1 MSVRCENTG
10 LVGSLMANLSKVIL
24 KFIIAFVYLFN
35 AVAFSSAVESSSE
48 QILTPLTDPDLK
60 EYFKTMEDFAK
71 GLEDGSDK
79 AANTSVFGLKN
90 QRVEMYNKVIS
101 LDQGQL
107 EITKPAFT
115 LLKYAMDPAKKE
127 FIVEAISGADDSG
140 NNGKTVAKH
149 IFSGFDVATV
159 VADNLLIV
167 IIEKNGKISV
177 IPKSMFIHYGFEA
190 PVPVF
195 RNVNGSPLKF
205 NDTAKVKAEFLTI
218 GSKPLLPSEIK
229 NHNVLASEYE
239 AGQLLVWEQND
250 KLERSNLVRL
260 PMVSLLNFVN
270 VGLRYLNAASQLVSL
285 DQKDVKELES
295 ILKDLHENKETENFE
310 NLREKMSYDEAQIIT
325 KYSPEKI
332 KKALSTAAQLKQ
344 AANSPKDKFSMQEW
358 ESEYKSMHEEA
369 QKSYELQSRA
379 ANKSRESESAISK
392 RISSFFKKNQVV
404 DPEDFKPDAKN
415 YQDFIVKNESAL
427 KFKKSSTQTFKENI
441 NKVLKSK
448 AVTFLMIGAPV
459 LAFYSLPYF
468 YDKSETM
475 KQVESLSFMYENI
488 IPDVLKD
495 SAYRTPL
502 IISTVIQI
510 AIIPL
515 VYLSAW
521 GYKNIINALAYSYKN
536 SNSSFGLKVKDF
548 AAKYRDLTT
557 TQVLLTLNVRF
568 FSMIVTPYWKG
579 LIEGLLGQ
587 RTFFTA
593 ARKGLNP
600 FKRISKD
607 SELGKSLNLEKS
619 SFVGLGLPLPL
630 GLDAKAATQPEEKD
644 NYLARAHQAK
654 ETNIKIQGILSEQKR
669 SIEMTAW
676 LLATKAISEKY
687 QLDPA
692 TLHMTAELKQI
703 KPEEISK
710 ILSDE
715 ALKKKWEILSASLI
729 KEFKNLETF
738 NLENLKKGISAE
750 QFANLYSV
758 AQESAEKLSQ
768 QSANK
773 IELQS
778 RFLKFKQS
786 LKSLKNWAV
795 NLGDKESKF
804 LKQVVPGK
812 YVSQQVNQDFPV
824 DQMMV
829 SGISGVV
836 GDMADLKKTEY
847 LMADQNKMFYTSDA
861 QMYSVATNIYGHLV
875 ASAATLSLMF
885 DTIREANE
893 TRYEPREYTKIKNQ
907 EWSPSFLK
915 SSKSWAL
922 FAGNPLKSDVG
933 GLAVKRYI
941 TRMNTIFA
949 SITFTLVS
957 RVLVSSQG
965 IGAAFK
971 SYLLGF
977 FLSHKVFGWPWDFI
991 QAGNNRLG
999 QEAEENTEKLKA
1011 IQYKLSQGIRE
1022 TNETK
1027 SLQMIEEAYSEAIEA
1042 YAKTNPQAIKQLM
1055 TTIKEVY
1062 AGVELQ
1068 EAMAKIDLKKLSPES
1083 LKYIGLF
1090 SQLVVAK
1097 ENGNSDQFEKI
1108 KTIIVDLYSQN
1119 KEINTLELRK
1129 LDAQGLLALTQTA
1142 PPVPTKENGIVTWV
1156 TSILFGAILTTVL
1169 STQLAPILMDPTYL
1183 AQPNVV
1189 WDALLSCLKFTGIY
1203 YLLLGKKPW
1212 EFYIKTYQKS
1222 KTYVNNLKEDF
1233 SLANLLNKKPSYSR
1247 AQSCLKYY

>member
-1 MSVRCENTG
+1 MCESTE
-10 LVGSLMANLSKVIL
+10 LVGSLMADVSKVIL

-35 AVAFSSAVESSSE
+35 AVAFSSTVESSSE
-48 QILTPLTDPDLK
+48 QILTPLTDPDLRD
-60 EYFKTMEDFAK
+60 YFKTMEDFAK
-71 GLEDGSDK
+71 GLESGSDK

-90 QRVEMYNKVIS
+90 QRVEMFNKVIS

-115 LLKYAMDPAKKE
+115 SLKYSIDPEKKE
-127 FIVEAISGADDSG
+127 FIVEGISGADKQG
-140 NNGKTVAKH
+140 LNGKTVAKH
-149 IFSGFDVATV
+149 IFSNFDVASV

-167 IIEKNGKISV
+167 IVEKSGKISV
-177 IPKSMFIHYGFEA
+177 IPKSIFIHYGFEA

-205 NDTAKVKAEFLTI
+205 NDSSKVKSEFLTI
-218 GSKPLLPSEIK
+218 GSKPISSTEVRSQK
-229 NHNVLASEYE
+229 VLAEEYE
-239 AGQLLVWEQND
+239 AGQLLIWEQD
-250 KLERSNLVRL
+250 EKSERSNLVRL
-260 PMVSLLNFVN
+260 PMISLLNFVN
-270 VGLRYLNAASQLVSL
+270 VGLRYLNAATQLVSL
-285 DQKDVKELES
+285 DKKNVTELES
-295 ILKDLHENKETENFE
+295 ILKDLHENKEVESFE
-310 NLREKMSYDEAQIIT
+310 NLREKMSAEETQIIT
-325 KYSPEKI
+325 KYSSERI
-332 KKALSTAAQLKQ
+332 KKALSVASQLKG
-344 AANSPKDKFSMQEW
+344 ASLSPKDKFSMQEW
-358 ESEYKSMHEEA
+358 EAEYKNMHEAA
-369 QKSYELQSRA
+369 QKSYEEQVQSLNEKDEKRF
-379 ANKSRESESAISK
+379 AIT
-392 RISSFFKKNQVV
+392 KKILNFLGRNQVV

-415 YQDFIVKNESAL
+415 YQTFITKNESSL
-427 KFKKSSTQTFKENI
+427 RFEKSSTQVFKENI
-441 NKVLKSK
+441 NKTLKSK
-448 AVTFLMIGAPV
+448 AVTFLMIGAPIS
-459 LAFYSLPYF
+459 AFYSLPYY
-468 YDKSETM
+468 YDSSETM
-475 KQVESLSFMYENI
+475 KQVQSLSFMYENI

-521 GYKNIINALAYSYKN
+521 SYKN
-536 SNSSFGLKVKDF
+536 VIKGLAYVYRNSNSTFGLKVKDF
-548 AAKYRDLTT
+548 AAKYGELTT

-568 FSMIVTPYWKG
+568 FSMIVTPYWKS

-587 RTFFTA
+587 RTFFSA
-593 ARKGLNP
+593 ARRGLNP

-630 GLDAKAATQPEEKD
+630 SLDSKAANQAEGKD
-644 NYLARAHQAK
+644 NYLAKAQQAK
-654 ETNIKIQGILSEQKR
+654 EINLKIQEALSEQKK

-676 LLATKAISEKY
+676 LLATKALSEKY

-692 TLHMTAELKQI
+692 TLYITSELK
-703 KPEEISK
+703 KVNSEEVSK

-715 ALKKKWEILSASLI
+715 ALKKKWEILSAQLI

-738 NLENLKKGISAE
+738 KIENLRTAISAE
-750 QFANLYSV
+750 QFASLYSI
-758 AQESAEKLSQ
+758 AQDSVEKLSK
-768 QSANK
+768 QSANR

-778 RFLKFKQS
+778 RFLRFKKGLNS
-786 LKSLKNWAV
+786 AKDWAV
-795 NLGDKESKF
+795 NLGEKESKF

-812 YVSQQVNQDFPV
+812 YVGQQVNQDFPV
-824 DQMMV
+824 DQIMV

-847 LMADQNKMFYTSDA
+847 LMADKTKLLYTSDA

-875 ASAATLSLMF
+875 SSAATLSLLN
-885 DTIREANE
+885 DTIKDQDE

-965 IGAAFK
+965 IGSAFK
-971 SYLLGF
+971 AYLLGF

-991 QAGNNRLG
+991 QAGNKRLG
-999 QEAEENTEKLKA
+999 EEAAENSEKLKA

-1022 TNETK
+1022 TNEVK
-1027 SLQMIEEAYSEAIEA
+1027 SLQLIEEAYSEAIEA
-1042 YAKTNPQAIKQLM
+1042 YAKNNPQAIKQLM

-1062 AGVELQ
+1062 SGIELQ

-1097 ENGNSDQFEKI
+1097 ENGNADQFEKI
-1108 KTIIVDLYSQN
+1108 KTTIVDLYSQN

-1169 STQLAPILMDPTYL
+1169 YTQLAPILMDPTYL

-1212 EFYIKTYQKS
+1212 EFYIKTYQKG
-1222 KTYVNNLKEDF
+1222 KTYVNNLKENF
-1233 SLANLLNKKPSYSR
+1233 SLTNILNKKPSYSR